1 MDRANKRR
9 NPKSEKKS
17 NKKESKFGHALR
29 ENFIKIILIVV
40 AVLVVIAVVVAIRS
54 IPPPAI
60 RTFAA
65 SDVKPAQGVGSNNI
79 NQLQGAIVAKT
90 GDTIWYA
97 DNGNNNN
104 LYRLDPGKKPVLID
118 NQGAKYLN
126 AVGSQ
131 LYYVQDG
138 GLDTDQIM
146 TRSVSAPDK
155 TPSAKLASIDG
166 IVSDLLVIDGSVYFG
181 ARTTT
186 DQTLGFRKLDI
197 QTGKM
202 KTLTDDVV
210 MEVNYQAGYIYY
222 IGYTKTTALNI
233 MRIKPDGSDPT
244 TILSATSDMAPGG
257 FLVADK
263 TIYVTKMDMSGSS
276 TVDYS
281 NSVYTMGLD
290 GKNLQQF
297 GMPQDGIFSFVAG
310 NTVYYNKD
318 QAVQSASPDSSASSD
333 SSGSSL
339 TLDSS
344 GALTSSDSSD
354 ANSAAPVDYYREGL
368 YPAANPEKIAGSL
381 NSGDRINYLDGYVYF
396 MNQAPQFVDTSAA
409 GKAAKSALWRI
420 PDQLGQVTPEVLA
433 LG

>member
-40 AVLVVIAVVVAIRS
+40 AALVVVAVVVAIRA

-60 RTFAA
+60 HAFAA
-65 SDVKPAQGVGSNNI
+65 QDVKPPQGIGANNI

-90 GDTIWYA
+90 GDTLWYA

-138 GLDTDQIM
+138 GLDTDTVV
-146 TRSVSAPDK
+146 TRSASAPDK
-155 TPSAKLASIDG
+155 TPSTKLALVNG
-166 IVSDLLVIDGSVYFG
+166 IVSNLFVIDGSVYFG

-186 DQTLGFRKLDI
+186 DDTLGFRKVDV

-202 KTLTDDVV
+202 QTLTDDVV
-210 MEVNYQAGYIYY
+210 TEVNYQDGYIYY
-222 IGYTKTTALNI
+222 LGYTKQTALNI
-233 MRIKPDGSDPT
+233 TRIKPDGSDST
-244 TILSATSDMAPGG
+244 VLLTATSAFAPGG
-257 FLVADK
+257 FLVVDK
-263 TIYVTKMDMSGSS
+263 TIYVTKMDMSGSG
-276 TVDYS
+276 TTDYA
-281 NSVYTMGLD
+281 NSIYTMDLS

-297 GMPQDGIFSFVAG
+297 GMPADGIFSFVVG
-310 NTVYYNKD
+310 NTIYYNKD
-318 QAVQSASPDSSASSD
+318 QTVQGTPPASSG
-333 SSGSSL
+333 SGDSSL

-354 ANSAAPVDYYREGL
+354 TSTATLVDYYRKDIQAE
-368 YPAANPEKIAGSL
+368 NPEQIAGSL
-381 NSGDRINYLDGYVYF
+381 NYADRINYLDGYVYF
-396 MNQAPQFVDTSAA
+396 MNEAPQHVDTSAA

-420 PDQLGQVTPEVLA
+420 PDQLGQTTPEVLA